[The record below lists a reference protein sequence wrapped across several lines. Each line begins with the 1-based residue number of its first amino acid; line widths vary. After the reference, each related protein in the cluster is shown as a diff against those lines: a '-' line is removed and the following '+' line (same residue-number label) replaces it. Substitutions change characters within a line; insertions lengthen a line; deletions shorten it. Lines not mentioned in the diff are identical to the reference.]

1 MDVRERLRV
10 NNFDLLRM
18 VFALIVVVFHTG
30 VLTQA
35 PELAWMERYTAPAF
49 AVQGFFFVSGFL
61 VTMSYEKSSSLR
73 SYAEKRFLRIAPAYV
88 FLILTAALCFSALS
102 TLPLREY
109 FSSHELRRYVFFN
122 LILSNF
128 EQPSLPGVFTNHPDA
143 AVDGALW
150 TIKIEVAFYCSVPL
164 LVWLARR
171 FGRVPVYI
179 TAFVLS
185 LAWRI
190 GFAVLADRTGSHFLG
205 KLAIQI
211 PGQMTFFITGAFAYY
226 RTEAGKPPP
235 PWWLALL
242 GLAVYQIAPNTL
254 LHQLLAPFCTAAM
267 VYWASIRLPRL
278 IADVNKYGDA
288 SYGMYLYH
296 WPIIQL
302 LITFGVFAWSPYAG
316 ACIVI
321 LCDATFSYFSWHV
334 VEKRFLRH
342 RKPHGHAVRAEAP
355 ATP

>member
-18 VFALIVVVFHTG
+18 LFALIVVVFHTG

-35 PELAWMERYTAPAF
+35 PQLAWMEHFSAPHF

-73 SYAEKRFLRIAPAYV
+73 SYAEKRFLRIAPAYI
-88 FLILTAALCFSALS
+88 FLILGAALFFSALS

-109 FSSHELRRYVFFN
+109 FASYELRRYVFFN

-128 EQPSLPGVFTNHPDA
+128 AQPSLPGVFAHNSDQ

-150 TIKIEVAFYCSVPL
+150 TIKIEVAFYCIVPI

-171 FGRVPVYI
+171 LGRAPTYLSVF
-179 TAFVLS
+179 ALS
-185 LAWRI
+185 LAWRV
-190 GFAVLADRTGSHFLG
+190 GLAMLAARTGSHFLG

-211 PGQMTFFITGAFAYY
+211 PGQIAFFVTGALAYY
-226 RTEAGKPPP
+226 RTEEGKPPP
-235 PWWLALL
+235 PWWV
-242 GLAVYQIAPNTL
+242 AVVGVAGYQIAPTTL
-254 LHQLLAPFCTAAM
+254 LHQLLAPFCTAAI
-267 VYWASIRLPRL
+267 VYWAAIRLPRL

-296 WPIIQL
+296 WPIIQV
-302 LITFGVFAWSPYAG
+302 LIWLGVFAWSPIAG
-316 ACIVI
+316 ACLVI
-321 LCDATFSYFSWHV
+321 LGDTAFSYFSWHF

-342 RKPHGHAVRAEAP
+342 RKPHDHAVRAAP
-355 ATP
+355 AP